1 MKLVHPDWEK
11 QIELK
16 GEGVPLISIEDPAT
30 LYGALSEMKK
40 EGSLGVGRFVLSEGE
55 KILDMRK
62 RFLLI
67 LHPWDMDMNDRKI
80 ITKLVSQM
88 AGTAQG
94 EQFFQKT
101 GRLGNELVSWM
112 EEVTSEIPLPIAYD
126 LDIDWEGLIKSFHI
140 HLDDGGL
147 MLEERMISFMKIW
160 SHFCGETA
168 FCFYGFRNLLPAE
181 RRELFYENAK
191 EEELQFFLLE
201 GPVHD
206 IIQKEDAFIIDKDLC
221 QIF

>member
-30 LYGALSEMKK
+30 LYGALSEMKE

-94 EQFFQKT
+94 E
-101 GRLGNELVSWM
+101 
-112 EEVTSEIPLPIAYD
+112 
-126 LDIDWEGLIKSFHI
+126 
-140 HLDDGGL
+140 
-147 MLEERMISFMKIW
+147 
-160 SHFCGETA
+160 
-168 FCFYGFRNLLPAE
+168 
-181 RRELFYENAK
+181 
-191 EEELQFFLLE
+191 
-201 GPVHD
+201 
-206 IIQKEDAFIIDKDLC
+206 
-221 QIF
+221 

>member
-16 GEGVPLISIEDPAT
+16 GEGVPLISIEDPAA
-30 LYGALSEMKK
+30 LYGILSEMKE

-62 RFLLI
+62 RFLLV

-112 EEVTSEIPLPIAYD
+112 EEVTGEIPLPIAYD

-160 SHFCGETA
+160 NHFCGETA

>member
-1 MKLVHPDWEK
+1 
-11 QIELK
+11 
-16 GEGVPLISIEDPAT
+16 
-30 LYGALSEMKK
+30 
-40 EGSLGVGRFVLSEGE
+40 
-55 KILDMRK
+55 
-62 RFLLI
+62 
-67 LHPWDMDMNDRKI
+67 
-80 ITKLVSQM
+80 
-88 AGTAQG
+88 
-94 EQFFQKT
+94 
-101 GRLGNELVSWM
+101 M